1 MVLFTASGNIIGMQP
16 CIGIIA
22 FSFYMLPSTSLHT
35 IYSTD
40 AFSFFFIYIYI
51 YIYIV
56 EEKKKKKKKTS
67 RRREEGT
74 GGGANPL
81 LHIDGDDDLTL
92 SSLPGECL
100 GSVFGKLSLEITCFS
115 ST

>member
-1 MVLFTASGNIIGMQP
+1 VVLFTASGNIIGMQP

-51 YIYIV
+51 YIYIYCGGEEE
-56 EEKKKKKKKTS
+56 EEKEDVSKE
-67 RRREEGT
+67 RGRD
-74 GGGANPL
+74 GGWGQ
-81 LHIDGDDDLTL
+81 
-92 SSLPGECL
+92 SS
-100 GSVFGKLSLEITCFS
+100 S
-115 ST
+115 SY